1 MTGFFDPSKVTEA
14 TINKAEQELNA
25 AIESERP
32 DTLAPPEDKN
42 QEKPGF
48 VKEVPVDNGT
58 NWQKRYGDLQRYI
71 DKTIKP
77 KHEAEVKGLKDKL
90 AELEAK
96 VNSLVNKSA
105 PADMP
110 SSVAEIEALKQESP
124 GAYAA
129 IVALATNIAE
139 GIVANKVKDYDSKFA
154 EVTEA
159 QKKNRDEADY
169 IELKRRHPDLD
180 ELAENEQFHT
190 WLQSQPA
197 IFQKAIYGVEGQP
210 KDVDAADGV
219 LKMYK
224 AAYPKDGTKQTKKK
238 ASGKD
243 DVNLSSQPDLP
254 SKGSSWDFSESQIEA
269 MDKKNPNWFEK
280 NAEAIDKAIREGRI
294 LRDIS
299 DPHGSAVRVAA
310 QAA

>member
-1 MTGFFDPSKVTEA
+1 MAGFFDPSKVTEA
-14 TINKAEQELNA
+14 TIANAEKELNDA
-25 AIESERP
+25 VEQERP
-32 DTLAPPEDKN
+32 DQLAPPEDK
-42 QEKPGF
+42 KDTPGF

-71 DKTIKP
+71 DKTLKVNH
-77 KHEAEVKGLKDKL
+77 KKEVDDLKSKI
-90 AELEAK
+90 AELETK

-105 PADMP
+105 PAELP
-110 SSVAEIEALKQESP
+110 SSVAEIEELKKESP

-139 GIVANKVKDYDSKFA
+139 GIVADKVKTYDNKFN
-154 EVTEA
+154 ELTTA

-180 ELAENEQFHT
+180 ELAENEQFHI
-190 WLQSQPA
+190 WLQSQPM
-197 IFQKAIYGVEGQP
+197 IFQKAIYGVEGQA

-224 AAYPKDGTKQTKKK
+224 AAYPKEGSKKTTKKTT
-238 ASGKD
+238 GKD
-243 DVNLSSQPDLP
+243 DVAVSSQPDVP
-254 SKGSSWDFSESQIEA
+254 TKGASWDFTESQIEA